1 MRFVPQNTLAKDSM
15 VEAVRRLINAGAIY
29 GSSMPRGL
37 QDVIIVLRLFV
48 NGELGQELYVK
59 QVLAESGISATGTLR
74 RIESLEAAGL
84 VRRQPD
90 GDDARRVR
98 VSLTERGRNM
108 VIAMVQQVY
117 GTVSDPY
124 EVSDAR
130 VIDQQPEAMRL
141 RA

>member
-1 MRFVPQNTLAKDSM
+1 MRFVLQNTLAKDGM
-15 VEAVRRLINAGAIY
+15 VEAVRRLIGASAIY

-37 QDVIIVLRLFV
+37 EDVTIVLRLFV
-48 NGELGQELYVK
+48 NSELGEELCVK

-117 GTVSDPY
+117 GSAEDPY

-130 VIDQQPEAMRL
+130 VVDRPPAALRL

>member
-1 MRFVPQNTLAKDSM
+1 MRFVLQNALAKDGM
-15 VEAVRRLINAGAIY
+15 VEAVRRLISAGAIY
-29 GSSMPRGL
+29 GSSMPKGL
-37 QDVIIVLRLFV
+37 QDVTIVLKLFV
-48 NGELGQELYVK
+48 NGELGEELCVK
-59 QVLAESGISATGTLR
+59 QVLADSGISATGTLR

-117 GTVSDPY
+117 GPVPGPY
-124 EVSDAR
+124 EVGDAR
-130 VIDQQPEAMRL
+130 S
-141 RA
+141 

>member
-1 MRFVPQNTLAKDSM
+1 MRIVPQNTLAKDSM
-15 VEAVRRLINAGAIY
+15 IEAARRLISASAIY
-29 GSSMPRGL
+29 GSSMPRAL
-37 QDVIIVLRLFV
+37 EDVIIVLRLFV

-98 VSLTERGRNM
+98 VS
-108 VIAMVQQVY
+108 
-117 GTVSDPY
+117 
-124 EVSDAR
+124 
-130 VIDQQPEAMRL
+130 
-141 RA
+141 

>member
-1 MRFVPQNTLAKDSM
+1 MRFVLQNTLAKDSM
-15 VEAVRRLINAGAIY
+15 VEAVRRLISAGAIY

-37 QDVIIVLRLFV
+37 QDVTIVLRLFV

-117 GTVSDPY
+117 GTAPDPY
-124 EVSDAR
+124 EVGDTR
-130 VIDQQPEAMRL
+130 VVDQQPEAMRL

>member
-1 MRFVPQNTLAKDSM
+1 MRFVLQNTLAKDSM
-15 VEAVRRLINAGAIY
+15 VEAVRRLICAGAIY

-37 QDVIIVLRLFV
+37 QDVTIVLRLFV

-117 GTVSDPY
+117 GTVSDSY
-124 EVSDAR
+124 EVGDTR
-130 VIDQQPEAMRL
+130 VVDQQPEAMRL